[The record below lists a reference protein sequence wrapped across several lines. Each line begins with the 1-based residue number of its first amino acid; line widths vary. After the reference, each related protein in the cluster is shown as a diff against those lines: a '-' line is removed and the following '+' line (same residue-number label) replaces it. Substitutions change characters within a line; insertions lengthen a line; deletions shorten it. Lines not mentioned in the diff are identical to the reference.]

1 MTITFPRLRSR
12 SRAPRH
18 KAIDEVARL
27 RHQLDGAELHMKG
40 LRLQVMDAEDA
51 RDQAVARA
59 NELADADGRRAL
71 AEQQLAAMADELT
84 ALRQFKA
91 NVNGHDVEQVGHRD
105 IDAGDAV
112 TVPVKVVTLAEH
124 FGPARTTWG
133 VRNEQAGVA

>member
-1 MTITFPRLRSR
+1 MTITMPWRGTGTR
-12 SRAPRH
+12 RAV
-18 KAIDEVARL
+18 DEVRRL
-27 RHQLDGAELHMKG
+27 RHLLDGDKAHMAG

-51 RDQAVARA
+51 RDRAVARA
-59 NELADADGRRAL
+59 NELAEADGRRVL
-71 AEQQLAAMADELT
+71 AEQQMAAMTAELT

-112 TVPVKVVTLAEH
+112 TVPVKVVTLAEA

-133 VRNEQAGVA
+133 VRNEQAGVVG